1 MAQRPLK
8 IGEKVK
14 VKIAPPQRDPSHS
27 EHFLLRYE
35 GLVGEVVQL
44 GDKLTPYYY
53 KVSFPD
59 ADLPALICRAN
70 LMILPPQSRTG

>member
-1 MAQRPLK
+1 MAQRPLE

-14 VKIAPPQRDPSHS
+14 VKLAPPQREPSHP
-27 EHFLLRYE
+27 EYFLVQYE

-53 KVSFPD
+53 KVNFPD

-70 LMILPPQSRTG
+70 LMILPPHLRSR